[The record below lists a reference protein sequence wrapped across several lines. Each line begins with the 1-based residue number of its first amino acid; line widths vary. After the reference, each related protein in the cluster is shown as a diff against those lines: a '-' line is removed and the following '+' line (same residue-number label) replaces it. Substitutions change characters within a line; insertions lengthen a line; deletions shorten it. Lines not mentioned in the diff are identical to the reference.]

1 MESVLLEYS
10 PRMEGKNAEQKYC
23 LIVAANVGNL
33 NNESVTKKVRDTS
46 DYGNYLFLDFLGSNG
61 LVFF

>member
-1 MESVLLEYS
+1 
-10 PRMEGKNAEQKYC
+10 MEGKNAEQKYC